1 MATTLTP
8 AQQLAQATQKT
19 PAASVATQP
28 STFGGSNNAPAG
40 TAGIRSDLTSMGFP
54 NQDIGWNGTDVTL
67 SGPGLQ
73 TQDIAPDANFGGTTY
88 ANPADISGAATA
100 TGWQPQ
106 QEQQINDL
114 VSSLV
119 QKINGQDQQVQGALN
134 NYQNAAST
142 PFSFNTNS
150 PLYQAAQTSA
160 QQLAQQASDTTGAD
174 IASHGGTMS
183 SAMVQ
188 GMQNTENQDYTQA
201 LASELP
207 GLESNQYNEYQGNI
221 SNLANVLNTQQG
233 LSQQDVSNLS
243 SAVGT
248 ESSLQN
254 TTAQQQLAQAT
265 LAMNENR
272 YGAEATNYMTTAAVN
287 SVKATGEVTTQQESD
302 ILGVPIGT
310 PSAQALQAAATLQ
323 LKQQQLAVS
332 QENAGT
338 SAFNAS
344 TNAGRLALSQS
355 ENSTKDTD
363 ADATSSFV
371 GYLVSQPSAAAAES
385 FIAQN
390 ASAPDAQ
397 SIDWT
402 TVYDAL
408 AKQWPDTY
416 GAAGTGGTQ

>member
-1 MATTLTP
+1 MATTNPTP
-8 AQQLAQATQKT
+8 AQQLAAATAQKT
-19 PAASVATQP
+19 PQPAAAS
-28 STFGGSNNAPAG
+28 FGGSNNAPAG
-40 TAGIRSDLTSMGFP
+40 TSGIRSTLTSMGFP

-88 ANPADISGAATA
+88 ASPADISGAATA

-119 QKINGQDQQVQGALN
+119 QKINGQDQQVQGALT

-243 SAVGT
+243 GAAGT
-248 ESSLQN
+248 TENIQN

-272 YGAEATNYMTTAAVN
+272 YGAQATNEMTTAAVN
-287 SVKATGEVTTQQESD
+287 SVKTTGEVTTQQESD

-310 PSAQALQAAATLQ
+310 SSAQALQAAATLQ
-323 LKQQQLAVS
+323 VLQQ
-332 QENAGT
+332 NAGT
-338 SAFNAS
+338 N
-344 TNAGRLALSQS
+344 
-355 ENSTKDTD
+355 
-363 ADATSSFV
+363 
-371 GYLVSQPSAAAAES
+371 
-385 FIAQN
+385 AQN
-390 ASAPDAQ
+390 AGTNSKKISTPTWANVLSMAESDPNYYDDPAATIAQ
-397 SIDWT
+397 
-402 TVYDAL
+402 YA
-408 AKQWPDTY
+408 QQY
-416 GAAGTGGTQ
+416 GLE